1 MFFSF
6 QSSQVEKIITSSSM
20 FSHSFPMIF
29 PLSIHFQSFFSHFG
43 WWLCIRK
50 GPPHLTTT
58 KCASA
63 LALKPYLTLAC
74 PLKMSRCPAVSGSYR
89 SSVSLRFRPCS
100 YPVSRIR
107 ASSAAASYKPS
118 PAHKHF
124 LLPST
129 AENGLAWY
137 TLIPFSNHAA
147 PRLTFAAKIKN
158 CQHMPSLVS
167 NLPFIPSDLV
177 SAPTISP
184 KLFLSVITL
193 LVQWTPN

>member
-1 MFFSF
+1 MDPCSNRCLSFSEYHCTRPFLPGQARRRICQADVFSF

-74 PLKMSRCPAVSGSYR
+74 PLKMSMCPAVSGSHR

-100 YPVSRIR
+100 YPVSHIR

-124 LLPST
+124 FYLQLQ
-129 AENGLAWY
+129 
-137 TLIPFSNHAA
+137 I
-147 PRLTFAAKIKN
+147 
-158 CQHMPSLVS
+158 MV
-167 NLPFIPSDLV
+167 
-177 SAPTISP
+177 
-184 KLFLSVITL
+184 
-193 LVQWTPN
+193 